1 MTSPAL
7 ESVLRRDR
15 AIIWAGL
22 GGLTLLAWV
31 YLVWMA
37 RAMAPMDMDMDM
49 GMVMPHMHAW
59 GVGELAMLIV
69 MWIVMMAAMMLP
81 SAAPMILMFATV
93 HRRRAEQ
100 RRPVVPTGVF
110 VLGYVVVWS
119 AFSVAAAVLQWTLH
133 AATLLSPA
141 MTSTSPL
148 VGGALL
154 VAAGL
159 FQLTPLKRICLV
171 HCRSPLSFLR
181 TEWREGARGTFVM
194 GLRHG
199 LYCVGCCWVLMG
211 LLFVAG
217 VMNLLWV
224 AAIAVFVLIEKV
236 VPRGEQASRLA
247 GAVLIVAGLAV
258 GLRRLF

>member
-1 MTSPAL
+1 MTSPAF
-7 ESVLRRDR
+7 ESLLRRDR
-15 AIIWAGL
+15 AIIGAGL
-22 GGLTLLAWV
+22 AGITLLAWV
-31 YLVWMA
+31 YLVRMA
-37 RAMAPMDMDMDM
+37 RAMAPMDM
-49 GMVMPHMHAW
+49 GMAMPHMHPW

-69 MWIVMMAAMMLP
+69 MWVVMMVAMMLP
-81 SAAPMILMFATV
+81 SAAPMILMFTTV
-93 HRRRAEQ
+93 HRRRGEQ

-119 AFSVAAAVLQWTLH
+119 AFSVAAALLQWALH
-133 AATLLSPA
+133 AAALLSPT

-159 FQLTPLKRICLV
+159 FQWTPLKSICLA
-171 HCRSPLSFLR
+171 HCRSPLSFLM
-181 TEWREGARGTFVM
+181 TEWREGAPGAFIM
-194 GLRHG
+194 GVRHG

-236 VPRGEQASRLA
+236 VPRGEQASRVA

-258 GLRRLF
+258 ALRRLF